1 MAVEFKT
8 YKVSIGFA
16 GFIGVENEYEV
27 DATSEDEAREEA
39 LQMAYD
45 DLSIE
50 NVTCYDD
57 DDEDE

>member
-1 MAVEFKT
+1 MADVFKT
-8 YKVSIGFA
+8 YKVSVGFA
-16 GFIGVENEYEV
+16 GFIGIENEYEV

-50 NVTCYDD
+50 SVTCDD
-57 DDEDE
+57 DDEED

>member
-16 GFIGVENEYEV
+16 GFIGAEQEYEV

-50 NVTCYDD
+50 SVTCDD
-57 DDEDE
+57 NGEDDE